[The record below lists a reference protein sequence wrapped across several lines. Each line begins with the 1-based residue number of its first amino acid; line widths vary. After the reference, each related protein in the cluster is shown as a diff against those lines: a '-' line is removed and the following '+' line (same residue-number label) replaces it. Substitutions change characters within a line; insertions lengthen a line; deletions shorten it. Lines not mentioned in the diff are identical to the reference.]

1 MTKTRF
7 SAYNPNIAVQINT
20 HHFICD
26 HSPRTSGINTQKKK
40 ILQRTAAHSYIFL
53 FWSLGCCMRKSQLT
67 TSLCCT
73 NSHVMLKDTQLYFL
87 PNSMSKCSELVQ
99 QLPNKVANVCNIKY
113 VELHF
118 ANQLTSKI
126 NLLHN

>member
-7 SAYNPNIAVQINT
+7 SAYNSNIAVQINT

-26 HSPRTSGINTQKKK
+26 HSPRTSGINTQKKNPAK
-40 ILQRTAAHSYIFL
+40 NCSYIFL

-99 QLPNKVANVCNIKY
+99 QLPNKVANVSIYNIKY